1 MLGDSLRL
9 IWNLKCTQEEKAI
22 AFKLSEKSN
31 AIIEAALEISSLWE
45 KAIGFRK
52 TVPLI
57 SQKAIEGRLKRK
69 YEKGIDLIKNKNKKD
84 IPEYEEEL
92 NKLFDICSCECSP
105 TTCQDIKCRAK
116 E

>member
-1 MLGDSLRL
+1 MLGDSLRV

-31 AIIEAALEISSLWE
+31 AIKEAALKISSLWE
-45 KAIGFRK
+45 KAIGDRK

-57 SQKAIEGRLKRK
+57 SQKAIEGRLKIK
-69 YEKGIDLIKNKNKKD
+69 YEKGINLIKNKNRKD

-92 NKLFDICSCECSP
+92 NKFDIC
-105 TTCQDIKCRAK
+105 
-116 E
+116 